1 MLTLYYRPSCPYCK
15 KVLAAAQLLGTTF
28 HLKDIDVEEVHA
40 IELMALGGKH
50 QVPFLVD
57 APRGVKLY
65 ESDDIIAYITEKH
78 GGQKSEGTVRV
89 HKSTVA
95 SNVCS

>member
-28 HLKDIDVEEVHA
+28 HLKDIDAEEMHA
-40 IELMALGGKH
+40 TELMALGGKH

-57 APRGVKLY
+57 EESDIKLY
-65 ESDDIIAYITEKH
+65 ESDDIIAHITEKYS
-78 GGQKSEGTVRV
+78 GQKSEGMVRV